1 MHYIKYILSFLI
13 LFSCSTDECAVGRE
27 NLRAWLQDNG
37 KLKVL
42 CTTAMIADLVQ
53 SVGGEQVDVLTLIRG
68 ELNPHTYQ
76 LVKGDDEKLR
86 FAQVL
91 FANGLGLEHGSSLQY
106 QLKEN
111 PHTVFLGDRIM
122 EEESALMI
130 TLKGAIDPHIW
141 MDASIWK
148 KCVPFIAEALGRVDK
163 NNAELYLQRGVEL
176 EARLNDLH
184 EEMKRVLREVPQEK
198 RFLVTSHDAFN
209 YFTRS
214 YLSTEEEEKKGGWQK
229 RFAAPEGLSPDSQ
242 LSSSDI
248 QHTVDFLLEH
258 RIHVIFPESNVS
270 RDSIN
275 KIVEAS
281 KEMGL
286 DVSIADTY
294 LYGDAM
300 GCKGSTGE
308 SYEKMVMHN
317 AKTIAH
323 YLNGQGEKK

>member
-1 MHYIKYILSFLI
+1 MRYLYCILFI

-27 NLRAWLQDNG
+27 NLREWLQVNG
-37 KLKVL
+37 KIKVL

-53 SVGGEQVDVLTLIRG
+53 NVGGEQVDVLTLIRG

-76 LVKGDDEKLR
+76 LVKGDDEKFR

-106 QLKEN
+106 QLKQN

-122 EEESALMI
+122 EKEPALMI

-141 MDASIWK
+141 MDVSIWK
-148 KCVPFIAEALGRVDK
+148 KCIPLIAQALGKEDK
-163 NNAELYLQRGVEL
+163 KNAELYRQRGFEL
-176 EARLNDLH
+176 QARLNELH
-184 EEMKRVLREVPQEK
+184 EEMESVLRQVPAQK

-214 YLSTEEEEKKGGWQK
+214 YLSTEEEEKNGGWQK

-242 LSSSDI
+242 LSTSDI
-248 QHTVDFLLEH
+248 QHTVDFLFQH
-258 RIHVIFPESNVS
+258 RISVIFPESNVS

-281 KEMGL
+281 REMGL
-286 DVSIADTY
+286 EVRIADTY

-308 SYEKMVMHN
+308 SYEKMVLHN
-317 AKTIAH
+317 AKTIAG
-323 YLNGQGEKK
+323 YLNNE

>member
-1 MHYIKYILSFLI
+1 MRYILLFLI

-27 NLRAWLQDNG
+27 NLREWLQTNG
-37 KLKVL
+37 KTKVL

-53 SVGGEQVDVLTLIRG
+53 NVGGEQVDVLTLIRG

-86 FAQVL
+86 FAQIL

-106 QLKEN
+106 QLKHN
-111 PHTVFLGDRIM
+111 SHTVFLGDRIM
-122 EEESALMI
+122 EEEPSLMI

-141 MDASIWK
+141 MDVSIWK
-148 KCVPFIAEALGRVDK
+148 KCIPLIVDALGKQDEK
-163 NNAELYLQRGVEL
+163 NAELYLERGFKL
-176 EARLNDLH
+176 EAGLNELH
-184 EEMKRVLREVPQEK
+184 EEMKRLLREVPVEK

-214 YLSTEEEEKKGGWQK
+214 YLSTEEEEINGGWQK

-248 QHTVDFLLEH
+248 QHTVDFLFQH
-258 RIHVIFPESNVS
+258 HISVIFPESNVS

-275 KIVEAS
+275 KIIEAS
-281 KEMGL
+281 REMGL
-286 DVSIADTY
+286 EVRIADTY

-308 SYEKMVMHN
+308 SYEKMVLHN

-323 YLNGQGEKK
+323 FLGGD